1 MGIIIFS
8 QHNEP
13 RKQDN
18 ARKGLG
24 RRRAQKAS
32 AKGKKNEVCSV
43 GGIASKDDS
52 GFLKNKTK
60 APAGE
65 KKSGEKKG
73 EGRGEGGE
81 GKEGSGEEARA
92 KRKITNFFF
101 RWDPVPT
108 RLPLYK

>member
-1 MGIIIFS
+1 MS
-8 QHNEP
+8 QGN
-13 RKQDN
+13 KTTQGKVWGGG
-18 ARKGLG
+18 ARKK
-24 RRRAQKAS
+24 RAQKE
-32 AKGKKNEVCSV
+32 KKNEVCSV

-52 GFLKNKTK
+52 RFLKNKTK

>member
-1 MGIIIFS
+1 M
-8 QHNEP
+8 
-13 RKQDN
+13 
-18 ARKGLG
+18 
-24 RRRAQKAS
+24 
-32 AKGKKNEVCSV
+32 

-65 KKSGEKKG
+65 KKSREKKG

-92 KRKITNFFF
+92 KRKITKKKF
-101 RWDPVPT
+101 RVDPVPT

>member
-24 RRRAQKAS
+24 RRRAPKAS
-32 AKGKKNEVCSV
+32 AKGKKKEVCSV

-92 KRKITNFFF
+92 KRKITKLLF
-101 RWDPVPT
+101 RWAPVPT
-108 RLPLYK
+108 RFPLYK

>member
-32 AKGKKNEVCSV
+32 AKEKKNEVCSV
-43 GGIASKDDS
+43 GGIASKEDAR
-52 GFLKNKTK
+52 FFKNKTWRQH
-60 APAGE
+60 E
-65 KKSGEKKG
+65 KKKL
-73 EGRGEGGE
+73 RFCGGDSE
-81 GKEGSGEEARA
+81 
-92 KRKITNFFF
+92 
-101 RWDPVPT
+101 
-108 RLPLYK
+108 